1 MGERAEWAGT
11 GRTGPRTKR
20 ITDAARPF
28 ATAISPIVFGRADK
42 LSGIMPASQSINY
55 EREREIGCTRSSA
68 GCAHTSSYACLMR
81 ECERASGRSGPAA
94 TNTPAVYFIDHS
106 VSRFQVLHEQVAA
119 SSQKPRAFSFF
130 HVDVQSEV

>member
-1 MGERAEWAGT
+1 MGERARRAG
-11 GRTGPRTKR
+11 GRTKR

-55 EREREIGCTRSSA
+55 EREIGCETEPLARTHIVVCMLNA
-68 GCAHTSSYACLMR
+68 
-81 ECERASGRSGPAA
+81 RASASGLLEDRVLSAA
-94 TNTPAVYFIDHS
+94 TNMPAVYFIDHS

-119 SSQKPRAFSFF
+119 SSRKPRASSFF
-130 HVDVQSEV
+130 